1 MSYLYKREDCVL
13 RDISERV
20 SYLQGLSE
28 GLNVSDNSPQG
39 KVIAGILGVL
49 EDVTN
54 SLTDLRTDVEDLKD
68 YIECIDDD
76 LTDLEEQIDDEDRI
90 ELDCPDCGER
100 VYFSADV
107 LDDDDMV
114 EVICP
119 SCNAVVYVND
129 GSFDFEPAF
138 IEEDYDYDGDE
149 EEITEH

>member
-1 MSYLYKREDCVL
+1 M

-28 GLNVSDNSPQG
+28 GLNVSDNSPHG

-49 EDVTN
+49 EDMATSIS
-54 SLTDLRTDVEDLKD
+54 SLEMDMEDLKD

-76 LTDLEEQIDDEDRI
+76 LTDLEEQIDEEDRI
-90 ELDCPDCGER
+90 ELECSNCGER
-100 VYFSADV
+100 VYFDADV
-107 LDDDDMV
+107 LDDEDMI

-119 SCNAVVYVND
+119 SCNEVVYVND

-138 IEEDYDYDGDE
+138 IDEEYDYDSE
-149 EEITEH
+149 ETTEH

>member
-1 MSYLYKREDCVL
+1 MK
-13 RDISERV
+13 DISEGV

-49 EDVTN
+49 EDLSN
-54 SLTDLRTDVEDLKD
+54 SMSDLKKDMEDFKD

-76 LTDLEEQIDDEDRI
+76 LTDLEEQIEKDDDRI
-90 ELDCPDCGER
+90 ELECANCGEQ
-100 VYFSADV
+100 VYFDADI
-107 LDDDDMV
+107 LDDEDMV

-119 SCNAVVYVND
+119 ICNGIVYIND
-129 GSFDFEPAF
+129 GSFDFDPDYVD
-138 IEEDYDYDGDE
+138 EDFDYNE